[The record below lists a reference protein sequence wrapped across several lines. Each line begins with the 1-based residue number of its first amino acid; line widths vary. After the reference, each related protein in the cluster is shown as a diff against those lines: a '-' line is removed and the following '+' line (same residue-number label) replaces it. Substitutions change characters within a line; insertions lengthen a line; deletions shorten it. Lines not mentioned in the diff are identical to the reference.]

1 MYYKDCI
8 NNDPGL
14 NLTHFMAM
22 SNLVKID
29 IIIILFFFLVGGG
42 GTVAALGLKVSQSN
56 QLKLMKLNEYQRSR
70 SFFDLGQRSLRFQFF
85 SQKLK
90 DDLKPVH
97 MKISG
102 RIGKKIYI
110 NELGHITK
118 MATFKSLAHIWNKP
132 LKIVFSKTDDR

>member
-29 IIIILFFFLVGGG
+29 NYHYYFIYLFIFFFWGG

-85 SQKLK
+85 
-90 DDLKPVH
+90 
-97 MKISG
+97 
-102 RIGKKIYI
+102 
-110 NELGHITK
+110 
-118 MATFKSLAHIWNKP
+118 
-132 LKIVFSKTDDR
+132 FSETEG

>member
-1 MYYKDCI
+1 MYYKNCI
-8 NNDPGL
+8 NNDSGL

-29 IIIILFFFLVGGG
+29 NYYYYLFFFGGGG

-90 DDLKPVH
+90 DDLKPQF
-97 MKISG
+97 I
-102 RIGKKIYI
+102 
-110 NELGHITK
+110 
-118 MATFKSLAHIWNKP
+118 
-132 LKIVFSKTDDR
+132 

>member
-1 MYYKDCI
+1 MYYKDRI

-29 IIIILFFFLVGGG
+29 NYFYYFIYFFLRGA

-90 DDLKPVH
+90 DDLKPQF
-97 MKISG
+97 I
-102 RIGKKIYI
+102 
-110 NELGHITK
+110 
-118 MATFKSLAHIWNKP
+118 
-132 LKIVFSKTDDR
+132 

>member
-1 MYYKDCI
+1 MYYKDRI
-8 NNDPGL
+8 KNDPGL

-29 IIIILFFFLVGGG
+29 SYYYYYFFWGGGGGG

-85 SQKLK
+85 L
-90 DDLKPVH
+90 
-97 MKISG
+97 
-102 RIGKKIYI
+102 R
-110 NELGHITK
+110 N
-118 MATFKSLAHIWNKP
+118 
-132 LKIVFSKTDDR
+132 

>member
-29 IIIILFFFLVGGG
+29 NYYYCFIYFFFFGE
-42 GTVAALGLKVSQSN
+42 GTVAALGLKVSQSD

-85 SQKLK
+85 L
-90 DDLKPVH
+90 
-97 MKISG
+97 
-102 RIGKKIYI
+102 R
-110 NELGHITK
+110 N
-118 MATFKSLAHIWNKP
+118 
-132 LKIVFSKTDDR
+132 

>member
-29 IIIILFFFLVGGG
+29 NYYYYFIFFFGGG

-85 SQKLK
+85 SL
-90 DDLKPVH
+90 
-97 MKISG
+97 
-102 RIGKKIYI
+102 R
-110 NELGHITK
+110 N
-118 MATFKSLAHIWNKP
+118 
-132 LKIVFSKTDDR
+132 

>member
-1 MYYKDCI
+1 MYYKDRI

-14 NLTHFMAM
+14 NLTHFMAK

-29 IIIILFFFLVGGG
+29 NYYYYLFFFLGGGG

-90 DDLKPVH
+90 DDLKPQF
-97 MKISG
+97 I
-102 RIGKKIYI
+102 
-110 NELGHITK
+110 
-118 MATFKSLAHIWNKP
+118 
-132 LKIVFSKTDDR
+132 

>member
-29 IIIILFFFLVGGG
+29 NYYYFIYFFFFGGG

-56 QLKLMKLNEYQRSR
+56 QLKLMKLNEYQRSS
-70 SFFDLGQRSLRFQFF
+70 SFFDLAQRSLRFHFF
-85 SQKLK
+85 SQKL
-90 DDLKPVH
+90 
-97 MKISG
+97 
-102 RIGKKIYI
+102 
-110 NELGHITK
+110 
-118 MATFKSLAHIWNKP
+118 
-132 LKIVFSKTDDR
+132 

>member
-29 IIIILFFFLVGGG
+29 NYYFIYLFFFLGGGG

-56 QLKLMKLNEYQRSR
+56 QLKLMKLNKYQRSR
-70 SFFDLGQRSLRFQFF
+70 SFFDLGQRSLRFHFF

-90 DDLKPVH
+90 DDLKPQL
-97 MKISG
+97 I
-102 RIGKKIYI
+102 
-110 NELGHITK
+110 
-118 MATFKSLAHIWNKP
+118 
-132 LKIVFSKTDDR
+132 

>member
-29 IIIILFFFLVGGG
+29 NYYYYFIFFWGGRGGG
-42 GTVAALGLKVSQSN
+42 GAVAALGLKVSQSN

-70 SFFDLGQRSLRFQFF
+70 SFFDLGQKSLRFQFF

-90 DDLKPVH
+90 DDLKPQF
-97 MKISG
+97 I
-102 RIGKKIYI
+102 
-110 NELGHITK
+110 
-118 MATFKSLAHIWNKP
+118 
-132 LKIVFSKTDDR
+132 

>member
-22 SNLVKID
+22 SNLVQID
-29 IIIILFFFLVGGG
+29 NYYYYFIYLFIFFLGGG
-42 GTVAALGLKVSQSN
+42 GGGGGRGVWTVAALCLKVSQSN

-90 DDLKPVH
+90 DDLKPQF
-97 MKISG
+97 I
-102 RIGKKIYI
+102 
-110 NELGHITK
+110 
-118 MATFKSLAHIWNKP
+118 
-132 LKIVFSKTDDR
+132 

>member
-1 MYYKDCI
+1 MYYKDRI

-29 IIIILFFFLVGGG
+29 NYYYYFFFGGGGG

-70 SFFDLGQRSLRFQFF
+70 TLAKGHSDFNFF
-85 SQKLK
+85 SETE
-90 DDLKPVH
+90 
-97 MKISG
+97 G
-102 RIGKKIYI
+102 
-110 NELGHITK
+110 
-118 MATFKSLAHIWNKP
+118 
-132 LKIVFSKTDDR
+132 

>member
-29 IIIILFFFLVGGG
+29 NYYYYFVYLFIFFLGGGGGGGRGG

-56 QLKLMKLNEYQRSR
+56 QLKLMELNEYQRSR
-70 SFFDLGQRSLRFQFF
+70 SFFDLGQRSLRFHFFF
-85 SQKLK
+85 SETE
-90 DDLKPVH
+90 
-97 MKISG
+97 G
-102 RIGKKIYI
+102 
-110 NELGHITK
+110 
-118 MATFKSLAHIWNKP
+118 
-132 LKIVFSKTDDR
+132 